1 MNRDQEIRLV
11 TDCQQGNRQAL
22 GTLVSEYQKPV
33 YNAVYRMLGN
43 ADEAA
48 DVTQTAFLK
57 ALESIDSFDPK
68 FRFFSWIYRI
78 GLNEAIDQ
86 LKRGKRFEPMTET
99 PVDERPR
106 PQDQVATSQAADQVQ
121 AALMEIGEDLR
132 EVLVLRYFTE
142 CSYHQIGEILEL
154 PDTTVK
160 SRLFS
165 ARQHLKAQLEQ
176 HGVHSV

>member
-1 MNRDQEIRLV
+1 MNRDQEKELV

-57 ALESIDSFDPK
+57 ALENLDRYDPK
-68 FRFFSWIYRI
+68 FKFFSWIYRI
-78 GLNEAIDQ
+78 GLNEAIDH
-86 LKRGKRFEPMTET
+86 LKRNKRFEPMTEFPAADT
-99 PVDERPR
+99 PR
-106 PQDQVATSQAADQVQ
+106 PQDQVATSQSADQVQ
-121 AALMEIGEDLR
+121 AALMEIKEDLR

-142 CSYHQIGEILEL
+142 CSYHQIGEILHL
-154 PDTTVK
+154 PDKTVK

-165 ARQHLKAQLEQ
+165 ARQQLKSQLEQ
-176 HGVHSV
+176 HGIHSA

>member
-1 MNRDQEIRLV
+1 MHRDQENALV
-11 TDCQQGNRQAL
+11 TECQQGNRQAL
-22 GTLVSEYQKPV
+22 GTLVNEYQKPV

-57 ALESIDSFDPK
+57 ALENIDRFDPK

-78 GLNEAIDQ
+78 GLNEAIDE
-86 LKRGKRFEPMTET
+86 LKRRKRLEPMTET
-99 PVDERPR
+99 PAADTPR
-106 PQDQVATSQAADQVQ
+106 PQDQVATSQATDQVQ
-121 AALMEIGEDLR
+121 AALMEIKEDLR

-154 PDTTVK
+154 PDKTVK

-165 ARQHLKAQLEQ
+165 ARQQLKTQLEH
-176 HGVHSV
+176 HGIHSA